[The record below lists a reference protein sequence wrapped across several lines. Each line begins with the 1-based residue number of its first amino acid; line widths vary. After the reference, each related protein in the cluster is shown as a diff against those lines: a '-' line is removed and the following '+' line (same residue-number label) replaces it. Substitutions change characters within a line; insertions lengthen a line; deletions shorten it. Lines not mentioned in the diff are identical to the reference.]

1 MKKNIKFIII
11 IIFITVITVIFSVS
25 PVSAQSTLPLIVGPA
40 RQQITVN
47 PGEQAA
53 FSVKFYNESGTPIS
67 GIIKTADF
75 VVQDKEG
82 SPRII
87 EDANQSSPR
96 FSASSWITL
105 PYDRMSIPAN
115 DKVTVQSSL
124 SVPKDARPG
133 GRYVTV
139 YFEPTSAVPQSV
151 ENGAVGQGIAPRI
164 ASLLYVRVAGP
175 ILESA
180 MINNLFTKS
189 FYEYGPVKVESEI
202 LNRGDY
208 HIRPRGMVSLTDPLG
223 GLLEQTP
230 LKEENVFPD
239 AVRSYENTLGSKWMM
254 GRYKITLVASY
265 GEKGQVLERSIYFWV
280 FPWKVATV
288 ITLSLIIALLFGRS
302 LYMRLAVKEA
312 SLEHMIQTEKEE
324 IEKLR
329 EELKKRKE

>member
-1 MKKNIKFIII
+1 MKKNIKFIIV
-11 IIFITVITVIFSVS
+11 IIFITIITVISTKLAH
-25 PVSAQSTLPLIVGPA
+25 AQSTLPLTVGPA

-96 FSASSWITL
+96 FSGSAWVTL

-115 DKVTVQSSL
+115 DKVIVQSSL

-133 GRYVTV
+133 GRYVSV
-139 YFEPTSAVPQSV
+139 YFEPSTAVPQGV
-151 ENGAVGQGIAPRI
+151 NDEAAGQGVSPRI
-164 ASLLYVRVAGP
+164 ASLLYIRVAGQ
-175 ILESA
+175 ITESA
-180 MINNLFTKS
+180 LVNNLFTKS
-189 FYEYGPVKVESEI
+189 FYEYGPVKIDSEI

-208 HIRPRGMVSLTDPLG
+208 HIRPRGMLTLTDPWG
-223 GLLEQTP
+223 GIVEQTP
-230 LKEENVFPD
+230 LKEENIFPD
-239 AVRSYENTLGSKWMM
+239 AVRSYENTLGSKWML
-254 GRYKITLVASY
+254 GQYKVTLVASY
-265 GEKGQVLERSIYFWV
+265 GEKAQALERSIYFWA
-280 FPWKVATV
+280 FPWKVATI

-324 IEKLR
+324 IEKLKD
-329 EELKKRKE
+329 ELKKRKE